1 MSMESMLEG
10 MVKEQSKAQ
19 ALADTLAAS
28 IKALGGSVNTGA
40 GKAVR
45 KRKGGGWPK
54 GKPRGPK
61 KPSKPGDANE
71 AAGDVVAPANPS
83 PIAEARAKR
92 AGSKP
97 GASLAAAAS

>member
-1 MSMESMLEG
+1 MSMENVLQTL
-10 MVKEQSKAQ
+10 VKEQAKAQ

-28 IKALGGSVNTGA
+28 IKALGGSVNAGA
-40 GKAVR
+40 GKPIR

-54 GKPRGPK
+54 GKPRGK
-61 KPSKPGDANE
+61 KNAGEPGDANE

-92 AGSKP
+92 AGKP